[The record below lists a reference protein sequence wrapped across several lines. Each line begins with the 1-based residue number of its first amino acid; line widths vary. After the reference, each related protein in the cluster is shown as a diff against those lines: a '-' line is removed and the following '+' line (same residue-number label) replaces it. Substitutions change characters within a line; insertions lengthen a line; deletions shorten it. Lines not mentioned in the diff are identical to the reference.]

1 MKRLVTLIAIAAVA
15 ALLAVPSTAF
25 AGDQDETV
33 YDFEGEDLEGAL
45 VRPDG
50 EQITGDD
57 RGRTSSLI
65 DIREDFIP
73 EMLESVET
81 IE

>member
-1 MKRLVTLIAIAAVA
+1 MKRVIV
-15 ALLAVPSTAF
+15 LLAAASLLIVPTNTF
-25 AGDQDETV
+25 AQDDPEETV
-33 YDFEGEDLEGAL
+33 YDFEAENIDGAL

-50 EQITGDD
+50 EQITGDQ

-73 EMLESVET
+73 EMLESVE
-81 IE
+81 ELE

>member
-1 MKRLVTLIAIAAVA
+1 MKRLVTAIAVA
-15 ALLAVPSTAF
+15 GLLATPSMATADD
-25 AGDQDETV
+25 GPDEQV
-33 YDFEGEDLEGAL
+33 MDFEGEDIQGAL

-50 EQITGDD
+50 ERITGDD
-57 RGRTSSLI
+57 RGDTSSLI

-73 EMLESVET
+73 EMLESVEQ

>member
-15 ALLAVPSTAF
+15 ALLAVPSTSF
-25 AGDQDETV
+25 ADDQDETV

>member
-1 MKRLVTLIAIAAVA
+1 MRRLVAVLATA
-15 ALLAVPSTAF
+15 ALLGVPATGF
-25 AGDQDETV
+25 ADDGDTQEETV
-33 YDFEGEDLEGAL
+33 YDFDGEDIDGAL

-57 RGRTSSLI
+57 GGQTSSLI

>member
-1 MKRLVTLIAIAAVA
+1 MKRLVTAVAIAG
-15 ALLAVPSTAF
+15 LLAAPSVVSAQDG
-25 AGDQDETV
+25 GDQEETV
-33 YDFEGEDLEGAL
+33 YDFEAENVQGAL